1 MEHYYFIQKDG
12 VKQGPL
18 KLAELKLMTIY
29 FDELIWRS
37 DDDQWKKASEFEELQ
52 DIFIIKPPLTPIEEK
67 KKDFSNYFFTTILPF
82 GLGIYVFIS
91 LIITG
96 ISFSIAT
103 KGWEDEKNRYI
114 INKEDVGE
122 NIADKE
128 TKDLDSIKNELLKL
142 RQQNEINQ
150 NGNFDYLTVIEPVI
164 RKITILQLDSTV
176 HEINISN
183 HSGIY
188 AAYNQVEFKP
198 IFKIP
203 ENVISMENINGLQ
216 QSFLFRAYYAFFS
229 KIYLTRVEQSDSGTL
244 FLNIAISSFLSL
256 LILLIMILAVYYF
269 INNSVVNEE

>member
-18 KLAELKLMTIY
+18 KLAELKQMTIY

-37 DDDQWKKASEFEELQ
+37 DDDQWKKASDFEELN
-52 DIFIIKPPLTPIEEK
+52 DIFIIKPPLTPVEGK
-67 KKDFSNYFFTTILPF
+67 KKDFNNTFLTTILPF
-82 GLGIYVFIS
+82 ALGIYVVIS
-91 LIITG
+91 LIITL
-96 ISFSIAT
+96 ISFSIAS

-114 INKEDVGE
+114 INKEDIGK

-128 TKDLDSIKNELLKL
+128 TKELDSIKNELLKL
-142 RQQNEINQ
+142 RQQAEINQ
-150 NGNFDYLTVIEPVI
+150 NGNFDYFTVIEPVLRRI
-164 RKITILQLDSTV
+164 SRLQLDSSV

-188 AAYNQVEFKP
+188 ATYNQVVIEP

-216 QSFLFRAYYAFFS
+216 QSSLFRAYYAFFS
-229 KIYLTRVEQSDSGTL
+229 KIYITREEQSDSGKL
-244 FLNIAISSFLSL
+244 FRNIALSAFLSL
-256 LILLIMILAVYYF
+256 IILVIVVLAAYYF
-269 INNSVVNEE
+269 IKVQMVKEE